1 MNIEQ
6 ANDLVMQAT
15 TQEKIEFALN
25 VFKFP
30 ATNAVKLEITSYQRS
45 MMIEQLNI
53 NSCNLAVNGHI

>member
-6 ANDLVMQAT
+6 ANDLVLQAK
-15 TQEKIEFALN
+15 TQKEIEFALN
-25 VFKFP
+25 VFNFP
-30 ATNAVKLEITSYQRS
+30 ATNAVKLKITSYQRN